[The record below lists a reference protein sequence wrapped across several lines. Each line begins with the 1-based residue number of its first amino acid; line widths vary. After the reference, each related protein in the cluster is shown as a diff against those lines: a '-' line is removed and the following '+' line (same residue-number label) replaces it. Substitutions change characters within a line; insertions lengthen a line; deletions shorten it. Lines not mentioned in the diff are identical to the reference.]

1 MPTAKKTGALWPL
14 LVIAVAALAAGGCS
28 TSNTTSGLSLVD
40 AQGNHPANFLA
51 THPGF
56 AVSSVSQCTTCHGD
70 DLKGGIANTSCFTA
84 ACHHGTVP
92 GWVATPPA
100 PQPHGASAKK
110 APGSSGFVSCR
121 ICHGNDFL
129 GGSVQVACLN
139 ADCHGGGGQSPHP
152 AQWRSGDT
160 YVHMTTDEAN
170 ASVCAQC
177 HLNGNNSPIGAP
189 SPPAPGG
196 TPPGCFNSTLCHG
209 AAGGH
214 PAGWVA
220 TPPADQPHGDSA
232 KAAPG
237 ATTGFAYCQVCHGN
251 DFTGGVGTTCLNN
264 SACHGTGVQSPHPS
278 QWLPGASY
286 VHTTTNEGNA
296 PVCAL
301 CHYNEPGAG
310 AHAPTPPPAGVTVG
324 CFNNTLCHGAGGA
337 PHPLDNTWV
346 AAPPADQPHGD
357 SAKAAPGATTGFAY
371 CQICH
376 GNDFTGGIGTTC
388 LNNGACHGTGVQSP
402 HPPQWFQGDAYVHI
416 DTNEGNA
423 PVCALCH
430 YNEPGA
436 GAHAPTPPPAGV
448 TVGCFNN
455 TLCHGASASF
465 HPAGWFAAPP
475 GPQPHGQSA
484 KAPPSGSSGF
494 AYCRV
499 CHGTSTGNYNGGAV
513 QFSCLIVACH
523 GGGGLSPHAAQWLP
537 GQTYVHTTT
546 DPGNA
551 PECAFCHYG
560 ESGGGNHPPTPPPA
574 GSTPG
579 CTNNT
584 LCHGA

>member
-1 MPTAKKTGALWPL
+1 MPTANNTRALWPL
-14 LVIAVAALAAGGCS
+14 LVIVVAALAAGGCS
-28 TSNTTSGLSLVD
+28 TSTTTSGLSLVD
-40 AQGNHPANFLA
+40 EQGNHPANFLA

-56 AVSSVSQCTTCHGD
+56 AVSSVSQCTPCHGD

-84 ACHHGTVP
+84 TCHHGTVP
-92 GWVATPPA
+92 GWVAAPPA
-100 PQPHGASAKK
+100 AQPHGASAKK

-121 ICHGNDFL
+121 ICHGYDFL

-139 ADCHGGGGQSPHP
+139 AGCHGGAGQSPHP
-152 AQWRSGDT
+152 AQWRTGND
-160 YVHMTTDEAN
+160 YVHTTTDEAN

-177 HLNGNNSPIGAP
+177 HLNGNNSPIGPP

-209 AAGGH
+209 AGGGH

-220 TPPADQPHGDSA
+220 TPPAAQPHGDSA
-232 KAAPG
+232 KSAPG

-251 DFTGGVGTTCLNN
+251 DFTGGIGPTCLNN
-264 SACHGTGVQSPHPS
+264 SACHGAGVQSPHPL
-278 QWLPGASY
+278 QWLTGASY

-310 AHAPTPPPAGVTVG
+310 AHPPTPPPAGVTVG
-324 CFNNTLCHGAGGA
+324 CFNNTLCHGAGLA
-337 PHPLDNTWV
+337 
-346 AAPPADQPHGD
+346 Q
-357 SAKAAPGATTGFAY
+357 
-371 CQICH
+371 
-376 GNDFTGGIGTTC
+376 
-388 LNNGACHGTGVQSP
+388 
-402 HPPQWFQGDAYVHI
+402 
-416 DTNEGNA
+416 
-423 PVCALCH
+423 
-430 YNEPGA
+430 
-436 GAHAPTPPPAGV
+436 
-448 TVGCFNN
+448 
-455 TLCHGASASF
+455 
-465 HPAGWFAAPP
+465 HPAGWFVRSPD
-475 GPQPHGQSA
+475 PQPHGQSA
-484 KAPPSGSSGF
+484 KAAPSGSSGF

-499 CHGTSTGNYNGGAV
+499 CHGTSTGSYNGGFV
-513 QFSCLIVACH
+513 RFSCQIVACH
-523 GGGGLSPHAAQWLP
+523 GGSGNSPHASQWLP